1 MAANCNTR
9 LDLSI
14 SPSMSETTRFPGGSV
29 LGTDLSRRMRAGLP
43 VGNSSK
49 DYGKK
54 ARGSSVRNTA
64 NFGSIK
70 KFNGKKVNG
79 INGNESPAV
88 DRSMLWADENNISPV
103 RAFKLGRFVEDKF
116 VYRQNFVIRSYEIG
130 PDRTAT
136 METVMNLLQETA
148 LNHATSSGLAGERF
162 GTTHEMYSRKL
173 FWAVTKINLQ
183 VEKFSCWGD
192 VVEIDTWVAPHG
204 KNGLRRDWI
213 IRDYDTHKIIT
224 KATSTWVTMNR
235 ETRRLCKIP
244 EQVKEELE
252 PFYLDRKMIVDT
264 NNKID
269 KLNDETAENIKSGL
283 APRWSDMDINQHVN
297 NVKYIGWIL
306 ESVPMYVLQDYNLT
320 HMELE
325 YRRECRQSQL
335 LESLTSMKAAQNEAY
350 LENEY
355 SSRADLAST
364 HLLRMQKDKA
374 EIVRARAEWQSKA
387 KQK

>member
-1 MAANCNTR
+1 MA
-9 LDLSI
+9 
-14 SPSMSETTRFPGGSV
+14 ETKKFLRGSV
-29 LGTDLSRRMRAGLP
+29 LGIDLSWGMREAGLL
-43 VGNSSK
+43 VGNSSENN
-49 DYGKK
+49 GRK
-54 ARGSSVRNTA
+54 ARNLSVRISA
-64 NFGSIK
+64 HSPSIK
-70 KFNGKKVNG
+70 KFNA
-79 INGNESPAV
+79 NESPSV
-88 DRSMLWADENNISPV
+88 DRSMLWVDENNISPV
-103 RAFKLGRFVEDKF
+103 PSFKLGRFVEDKF
-116 VYRQNFVIRSYEIG
+116 IYRQNFVIRSYEIG

-148 LNHATSSGLAGERF
+148 LNHATSSGLAGEGF
-162 GTTHEMYSRKL
+162 GTTREMCSRKL
-173 FWAVTKINLQ
+173 IWAVTRINVQ
-183 VEKFSCWGD
+183 VDKFSSWGD

-204 KNGLRRDWI
+204 KHGLRRDWV
-213 IRDYDTHKIIT
+213 IRDYNTHQIIT
-224 KATSTWVTMNR
+224 KATSTWVIMNR
-235 ETRRLCKIP
+235 ETRKLCKIP

-252 PFYLDRKMIVDT
+252 PFYLERKMIVDT

-269 KLNDETAENIKSGL
+269 KLNDETAVNIRSGL

-320 HMELE
+320 QMELE
-325 YRRECRQSQL
+325 YRRECQQSQL
-335 LESLTSMKAAQNEAY
+335 LESLTSVEAAQIKVH

-355 SSRADLAST
+355 SSRADLGST